1 MRRIKEREK
10 EKEVDGRDRQRE
22 KEELDEIRRK
32 LEEEGHPDLEAEIAK
47 VSIISTFTDL
57 FPGTSLFVTTAYM
70 LFYRTSPKLSPLVF
84 WLQSKTIQFNGQY
97 FCCSLLNVY
106 LHNWPRNNSYPHNYP
121 TTVYVGHSTFVIRLI

>member
-70 LFYRTSPKLSPLVF
+70 LFLQDIIKIISISFLVAE
-84 WLQSKTIQFNGQY
+84 
-97 FCCSLLNVY
+97 
-106 LHNWPRNNSYPHNYP
+106 
-121 TTVYVGHSTFVIRLI
+121 